1 MGEISMNENDLYKK
15 MIRKKI
21 FELADDEY
29 KKFQENLCPDNDNIV
44 GVRLPLLR
52 DLARE
57 IAKGDWRTYIKTAQ
71 DEYYEEIML
80 QGMVIGCVR
89 TDVEERLRYITNFVP
104 KIDNW
109 GVCDSFCSGLK
120 FTKSNMQRVW
130 DYLQSYASSGQEFEV
145 RFFVVMLLDFYIK
158 ENYVDKVLK
167 SLDKVKHKGYYV
179 RMAVA
184 WAVSTCYIKFPEK
197 TMEYLKNNTLDNFTY
212 NKALQKI
219 MESLRVGEDAK
230 VIIRS
235 MKRK

>member
-120 FTKSNMQRVW
+120 FTKSNMKKTVF
-130 DYLQSYASSGQEFEV
+130 SGIFKDDRKKLIEDVLRLEQEDLCPVPLFCE
-145 RFFVVMLLDFYIK
+145 
-158 ENYVDKVLK
+158 
-167 SLDKVKHKGYYV
+167 
-179 RMAVA
+179 
-184 WAVSTCYIKFPEK
+184 ST
-197 TMEYLKNNTLDNFTY
+197 
-212 NKALQKI
+212 
-219 MESLRVGEDAK
+219 
-230 VIIRS
+230 
-235 MKRK
+235 